1 MQFWNDINIVNSKS
15 TKILVIPN
23 ITNLKNIEKDS
34 FIDVIYNH
42 ITSLSKQG
50 NYFFHLILP
59 KPVSKLNLSNVK
71 THLVDISGNIISM
84 RVLFPKEI
92 ISLLKDLD
100 YDVVYSHMPDWFQVA
115 RFSKTPIIGY
125 SHWFEMESCNA
136 EDRLS
141 RMRNL
146 PISLIS
152 VGKMKVCFLNT
163 QEQKDKIL
171 EEVEELFSG
180 KFIKVLDEK
189 LQVWNLGVPEDKIV
203 ERSSDKKENI
213 IVFNHRCIAN
223 KNYPAFIKLMR
234 EYRERR
240 TDFTLWLPQLDGV
253 PTENWISNVKYDKEG
268 YYKKLQSCKV
278 GVQMRQTHY
287 GWSVA
292 ATDCMM
298 NGTAMIFQESEC
310 YKEIDSTAQFFKYKK
325 DLFQMLD
332 NMLDDDEYR
341 KEWEEKAIKRSRELV
356 SNDTKMID
364 ILHNLL
370 IENGGKQFF

>member
-1 MQFWNDINIVNSKS
+1 MQFWEGVNVIDNKS
-15 TKILVIPN
+15 TKVLVVPN

-42 ITSLSKQG
+42 ITALSKKG

-59 KPVSKLNLSNVK
+59 KPVSKLNLPNVK

-100 YDVVYSHMPDWFQVA
+100 YDIVYSHMPDWFQVA

-146 PISLIS
+146 LISLIS
-152 VGKMKVCFLNT
+152 VSRMKVCFLNT

-171 EEVEELFSG
+171 EEAKEVFNDD
-180 KFIKVLDEK
+180 FIGVLDKK
-189 LQVWNLGVPEDKIV
+189 LQVWHLGVGEDKIV
-203 ERSSDKKENI
+203 EKVSDEKENI

-223 KNYPAFIKLMR
+223 KNYLSFLKLMK
-234 EYRERR
+234 EYRKRR
-240 TDFTLWLPQLDGV
+240 EDFTLWLPQLEGI
-253 PTENWISNVKYDKEG
+253 PTERWMSNVKYDKEG

-298 NGTAMIFQESEC
+298 NGTPMIFQESGC
-310 YKEIDSTAQFFKYKK
+310 YREIDPTAQFFKYKK
-325 DLFQMLD
+325 DLFDILD
-332 NMLDDDEYR
+332 RMLDDVEYR
-341 KEWEEKAIKRSRELV
+341 KEYEAKAIQRSRELV
-356 SNDTKMID
+356 SNDDIMITT
-364 ILHNLL
+364 LHNL
-370 IENGGKQFF
+370 ITDNV